1 MVISFEAIAGAAG
14 ALEHSGLG
22 HAARSS
28 GWLYPLANL
37 VHVLGAAL
45 LVGSI
50 ATFDIQ
56 VLRRARDVRL
66 VYYAAISIAI
76 TGFLLQILSGTVL
89 LSADASAVVRNPA
102 FLFKMA
108 MLVVGVLNVATFHW
122 YFGSAVKKEEPLPG
136 PARVLAAVSLASWV
150 LVLFAG
156 RSIAYL

>member
-1 MVISFEAIAGAAG
+1 MPFEAIAGVAA
-14 ALEHSGLG
+14 ALEHSDLG
-22 HAARSS
+22 DAARST

-50 ATFDIQ
+50 ATFDVQ
-56 VLRRARDVRL
+56 VLRRARDVRA
-66 VYYAAISIAI
+66 VYAAAIAI
-76 TGFLLQILSGTVL
+76 AVTGFLLQILSGPVL

-102 FLFKMA
+102 FVFKMA
-108 MLVVGVLNVATFHW
+108 MLVVGVANVVAFHW
-122 YFGSAVKKEEPLPG
+122 CFSKAIRKGEPLPP

-156 RSIAYL
+156 RAIAYL

>member
-1 MVISFEAIAGAAG
+1 MPFEAIASVAA
-14 ALEHSGLG
+14 ALEHSDLG
-22 HAARSS
+22 DAARST

-50 ATFDIQ
+50 ATFDVQ
-56 VLRRARDVRL
+56 VLRRVRDVRA
-66 VYYAAISIAI
+66 VYAAALAIAV
-76 TGFLLQILSGTVL
+76 TGFLFQILSGPVL

-102 FLFKMA
+102 FVFKMA
-108 MLVVGVLNVATFHW
+108 MLVVGVANVVAFHW
-122 YFGSAVKKEEPLPG
+122 CFSKAVKKDEPLPP

>member
-1 MVISFEAIAGAAG
+1 MFFDTIAGIAT

-22 HAARSS
+22 HAARST

-50 ATFDIQ
+50 ATFDVQ
-56 VLRRARDVRL
+56 VLRRALDVRA
-66 VYYAAISIAI
+66 VYRAAISVAV
-76 TGFLLQILSGTVL
+76 TGFLLQVVSGTVL
-89 LSADASAVVRNPA
+89 FSADASAVVRNPA

-108 MLVVGVLNVATFHW
+108 MLVVGLTNVAAFHW
-122 YFGSAVKKEEPLPG
+122 CFGRALKAGTPLRL

-150 LVLFAG
+150 LVLLAG
-156 RSIAYL
+156 RTIAYL

>member
-1 MVISFEAIAGAAG
+1 VISLEAITGVAA

-22 HAARSS
+22 HAARST
-28 GWLYPLANL
+28 GWLYPLTNL

-56 VLRRARDVRL
+56 VLRRAQDVRAI
-66 VYYAAISIAI
+66 YRAAIAVAVA
-76 TGFLLQILSGTVL
+76 GFIFQILSGTVL

-102 FLFKMA
+102 FAFKMA
-108 MLVVGVLNVATFHW
+108 MLLLGVINVAAFHW
-122 YFGSAVKKEEPLPG
+122 CFGRAVKEGEPLLPS
-136 PARVLAAVSLASWV
+136 ARVLAAVSLASWV